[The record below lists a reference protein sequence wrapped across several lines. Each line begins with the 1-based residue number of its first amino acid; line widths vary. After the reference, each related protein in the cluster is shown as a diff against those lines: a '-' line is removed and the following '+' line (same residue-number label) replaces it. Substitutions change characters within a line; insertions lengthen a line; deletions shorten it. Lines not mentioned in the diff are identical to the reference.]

1 LFSPIEKVFNKS
13 TNFLLTLLS
22 KMLRIITDFDGPIM
36 DVSERYY
43 QTYLYC
49 LDCVKLPGQVT
60 TTLSKAE
67 FWKLKRSQ
75 VPERQIGESSG
86 LDETQS
92 LEFARIRRQTVHSQ
106 SYLVHDVPVV
116 GAIATLERL
125 HQSSIE
131 LVTMTMRRVD
141 ELDNALT
148 RYDLGKFFAPDRRYC
163 LSNDYSKTNDVADK
177 TQLMSQALLE
187 LPPAN
192 TWMIGDTEADIL
204 SAKASGIP
212 VIGVLSGI
220 RDRTQLQHHEP
231 DWIVDNLDAAVEV
244 ILHQSSS
251 LKTVG

>member
-1 LFSPIEKVFNKS
+1 
-13 TNFLLTLLS
+13 
-22 KMLRIITDFDGPIM
+22 MLRIITDFDGPIM

-43 QTYLYC
+43 QTYLFC
-49 LDCVKLPGQVT
+49 LNCVTPLGQAT
-60 TTLSKAE
+60 TTLSKDE
-67 FWKLKRSQ
+67 FWRLKRSQ
-75 VPERQIGESSG
+75 VPERQIGQISG

-92 LEFARIRRQTVHSQ
+92 LEFARIRRQTVHTQ
-106 SYLVHDVPVV
+106 PYLIYDVPVV

-125 HQSSIE
+125 HPSNIE
-131 LVTMTMRRVD
+131 LVTMTMRRVK
-141 ELDNALT
+141 ELDDALT

-177 TQLMSQALLE
+177 TQLMSRALLE
-187 LPPAN
+187 LPPAD

-231 DWIVDNLDAAVEV
+231 DWIVNNLEEAVEV
-244 ILHQSSS
+244 ILSQSSS

>member
-1 LFSPIEKVFNKS
+1 
-13 TNFLLTLLS
+13 
-22 KMLRIITDFDGPIM
+22 MLRIITDFAGPIM

-43 QTYLYC
+43 QTYLFC
-49 LDCVKLPGQVT
+49 LNSVSRSGQAT
-60 TTLSKAE
+60 TTLSKDE
-67 FWKLKRSQ
+67 FWRLKRSQ
-75 VPERQIGESSG
+75 VPERQIGQISG

-106 SYLVHDVPVV
+106 PYLVYDVPVV

-125 HQSSIE
+125 HQSNIE
-131 LVTMTMRRVD
+131 LVTMTMRRVK
-141 ELDNALT
+141 ELDEALN

-163 LSNDYSKTNDVADK
+163 LSNDYSKTNDIVDK
-177 TQLMSQALLE
+177 TQLMSRALLE
-187 LPPAN
+187 LPPAD
-192 TWMIGDTEADIL
+192 TWMVGDTEADIL

-231 DWIVDNLDAAVEV
+231 DWIVDNLGAAVEV
-244 ILHQSSS
+244 ILSQSSS

>member
-1 LFSPIEKVFNKS
+1 
-13 TNFLLTLLS
+13 
-22 KMLRIITDFDGPIM
+22 MLRIITDFDGPIM

-43 QTYLYC
+43 QTYLFC
-49 LDCVKLPGQVT
+49 LNSVTPPEQAT
-60 TTLSKAE
+60 TTLSKDE
-67 FWKLKRSQ
+67 FWRLKRSQ
-75 VPERQIGESSG
+75 VPERQIGQISG

-106 SYLVHDVPVV
+106 PYLVYDVPVV

-125 HQSSIE
+125 HQSNIE
-131 LVTMTMRRVD
+131 LVTMTMRRVK
-141 ELDNALT
+141 ELDDALN

-163 LSNDYSKTNDVADK
+163 LSNDYSKTNDIGDK
-177 TQLMSQALLE
+177 TQLMSRALLE
-187 LPPAN
+187 LPPAD
-192 TWMIGDTEADIL
+192 TWMVGDTEADIL

-231 DWIVDNLDAAVEV
+231 DWIVDNLGAAVEV
-244 ILHQSSS
+244 ILSQSSS